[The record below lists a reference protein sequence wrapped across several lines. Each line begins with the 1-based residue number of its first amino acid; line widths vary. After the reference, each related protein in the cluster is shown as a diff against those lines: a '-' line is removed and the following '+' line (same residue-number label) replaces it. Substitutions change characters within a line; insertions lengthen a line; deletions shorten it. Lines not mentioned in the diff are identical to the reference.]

1 MMMKKETIS
10 LNDFAKIDLR
20 VGTVVDAEIFLEAR
34 KSAYKIWVDFGYI
47 GVMKTSAQ
55 ITKNYS
61 TSELIGQQIIGI
73 INFPKKQIGNIKS
86 EFLLLGAVNNK
97 DDNVIIIQP
106 KSKVDN
112 GSTIS

>member
-1 MMMKKETIS
+1 MKKETIS
-10 LNDFAKIDLR
+10 LNDFTKIDLR
-20 VGTVVDAEIFLEAR
+20 VGTIIDAEIFLEAR

-61 TSELIGQQIIGI
+61 ISELIGQQIIGI

-86 EFLLLGAVNNK
+86 EFLLLGAVNNN

-106 KSKVDN
+106 KSIVDN
-112 GSTIS
+112 GSRIS